1 MKVST
6 KVDLLRG
13 SGRLVCEEQCWNL
26 AMLNASG
33 ASVSVTVEIHA
44 DLPAGF
50 PDSTI
55 RVIKEN
61 AAQLGFK
68 FSEFS

>member
-1 MKVST
+1 MH
-6 KVDLLRG
+6 
-13 SGRLVCEEQCWNL
+13 
-26 AMLNASG
+26 NASG

>member
-1 MKVST
+1 MDGESYA
-6 KVDLLRG
+6 
-13 SGRLVCEEQCWNL
+13 SGFYTIGNEIL
-26 AMLNASG
+26 AMLNASD

-68 FSEFS
+68 FPEFS